1 MTYTQPLILVFL
13 LIGVAGLVRLRGNRG
28 KWLVTAGLA
37 GLFLL
42 SWPPADWVFSRPLES
57 RYAVRPLSPSPV
69 PQAVVVLSEAVD
81 PPHFERPYPLP
92 NGKTYQRC
100 KYAAW
105 IYSRYGPLPL
115 VVSGGTSDENASPVS
130 NTMRNLLV
138 EEGVPDGM
146 IWVDDRSHSTRE
158 NAVYSTALLREHG
171 LSRVALVVDANS
183 MPRAEACF
191 RKLGIEVV
199 PAPCSIRQF
208 GPLQEELVPNWKAI
222 QKNEDTL
229 HETLGFLWYRLR
241 GWI

>member
-1 MTYTQPLILVFL
+1 MTYTQPLLLVFL
-13 LIGVAGLVRLRGNRG
+13 LIGVAGLVRLRDSGS

-57 RYAVRPLSPSPV
+57 RYPVRLWSSSLV
-69 PQAVVVLSEAVD
+69 PQALVVLSEAVD

-92 NGKTYQRC
+92 SEKTYDRC

-105 IYSRYGPLPL
+105 IYSHYGPLPV
-115 VVSGGTSDENASPVS
+115 VVSGGSSDDGAPPVS
-130 NTMRNLLV
+130 TTMRDLLV
-138 EEGVPDGM
+138 QEGVPVDV
-146 IWVDDRSHSTRE
+146 IWVEDRSHTTHE
-158 NAVYSTALLREHG
+158 NAVRSTAILREHG

-208 GPLQEELVPNWKAI
+208 GPLREELLPSWKAI
-222 QKNEDTL
+222 RRNEDTL
-229 HETLGFLWYRLR
+229 HETVGLLWYRLR